1 MNVSCCDYEKCQSGM
16 RHLVF
21 ICFDNPNPVV
31 ALICALSS
39 SCRGWRRGARCYSV
53 AALTA
58 FGEGDVA
65 FFTGNPLVPVRGRIF
80 LFRNYRP
87 DLGKWQT
94 ADPLGYPDGWNLLAY
109 CGNEVICAADLYGAI
124 TVHNVSFGWFF
135 EWQGFSIAYNPL
147 LPSFELSLPKV
158 PISIWNELAKVIGNY
173 IRGQLS
179 DLTLLWEAFLAV
191 EKVDLFLA
199 VRNVAEETA
208 RSWFDNVI
216 SVEVTDIELLR
227 VVDANMDVI
236 KNGDGDVYYVQFG
249 QFKVLHLVHI
259 KVVEE

>member
-1 MNVSCCDYEKCQSGM
+1 M
-16 RHLVF
+16 
-21 ICFDNPNPVV
+21 
-31 ALICALSS
+31 
-39 SCRGWRRGARCYSV
+39 
-53 AALTA
+53 
-58 FGEGDVA
+58 
-65 FFTGNPLVPVRGRIF
+65 
-80 LFRNYRP
+80 
-87 DLGKWQT
+87 
-94 ADPLGYPDGWNLLAY
+94 
-109 CGNEVICAADLYGAI
+109 
-124 TVHNVSFGWFF
+124 
-135 EWQGFSIAYNPL
+135 
-147 LPSFELSLPKV
+147 
-158 PISIWNELAKVIGNY
+158 
-173 IRGQLS
+173 
-179 DLTLLWEAFLAV
+179 WEAFLAV